1 MNFRDT
7 WATDEN
13 GNQFVFT
20 VEMQRMLSQAGLPVE
35 PSALAKLRQKPSRSS
50 SQPAADSSRSSIPT
64 TTQEIAEP
72 ASIQIDPLTGKYI
85 GRVKWYNVRK
95 KYGFIMR
102 GGGEEIFFHE
112 SGLEIPSEILQEGA
126 WVLYDVEETFKGPE
140 ATDLEAYIGELPA

>member
-1 MNFRDT
+1 M
-7 WATDEN
+7 
-13 GNQFVFT
+13 
-20 VEMQRMLSQAGLPVE
+20 
-35 PSALAKLRQKPSRSS
+35 
-50 SQPAADSSRSSIPT
+50 
-64 TTQEIAEP
+64 AEP

-85 GRVKWYNVRK
+85 GRVKWYNARK

-112 SGLEIPSEILQEGA
+112 SGLEIAPEILQEGA